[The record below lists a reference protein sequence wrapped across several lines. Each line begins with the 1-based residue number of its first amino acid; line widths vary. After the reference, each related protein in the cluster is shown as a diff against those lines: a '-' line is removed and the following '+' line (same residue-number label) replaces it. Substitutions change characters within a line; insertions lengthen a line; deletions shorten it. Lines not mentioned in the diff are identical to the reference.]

1 MTSDGKICV
10 VAGGSWYKSDRW
22 VVSQGGCFVEDS
34 RAGKSKKGTT
44 KTAGKKQTGSGC
56 QGGRDLKEEIRSDF
70 KTRGEAE
77 LEK

>member
-1 MTSDGKICV
+1 MGRSALSLE
-10 VAGGSWYKSDRW
+10 VAGVRARGGF
-22 VVSQGGCFVEDS
+22 VSQGGCFVEDS

-56 QGGRDLKEEIRSDF
+56 QGGRDLEEEIRSDF